1 MACIKRGLSQQSAY
15 QSTGSFYFELSLSD
29 QIYLKSLLIRYDLFK
44 VSEKKIY
51 GTILFFTMFS
61 RHVFN
66 KHCIETRVNNGRQSV
81 RNTTYLL
88 MSVQIVHLVNVKRF
102 VVRCGNARHDG
113 LKYSHHYVHNN
124 RIHAFFLKITSLN
137 LTKFYLLSL
146 NFTLFPRFH

>member
-1 MACIKRGLSQQSAY
+1 MSQ
-15 QSTGSFYFELSLSD
+15 D

-61 RHVFN
+61 HHVFN

-102 VVRCGNARHDG
+102 VVTCGNAWHDG

-124 RIHAFFLKITSLN
+124 RIHPSFFYNYFTKSHKILFTH
-137 LTKFYLLSL
+137 TKFHSIHTKSSH
-146 NFTLFPRFH
+146 FTKTQTI